1 MNPPPTGGW
10 PARLAIARRDL
21 VEFIRDRR
29 ALFITL
35 AMPMAMYPLLALSST
50 LGIRTALLEMD
61 RRAEPSRLDLV
72 FSGNEAAP
80 FASQIAALAE
90 TDEGPPAGWP
100 ETVTVRLTDARIAQA
115 LIDEAAADAWI
126 DVPAG
131 SLATLDGADTLPIEV
146 RLSTR
151 RPPDRRV
158 KEGVVAVMRR
168 LADEIRLVRLRRAGL
183 PASLLEP
190 LRVEFTGDVPS
201 GSRAALRDI
210 MPAILSAVLIL
221 LTLLTATGAFYPAID
236 AIAGEKERG
245 TIETLLIAPCPMID
259 IVAGKFLA
267 VFAVTLAT
275 LAANAI
281 SIGLTATVLGRFL
294 PDGLAASLRVGDV
307 AACGLLTL
315 VAFVGLA
322 AVAAALCLAVT
333 AAAKSAKEAQ
343 NTLTPVVML
352 IAALAGAAVLPGAE
366 SRGWL
371 PAVPFAGHVAVAR
384 QLLSACGEW
393 PADGRQADDQ
403 ATPEARDLTVAVLV
417 SVTSSLAL
425 TWLLLAVTA
434 QLVGSEEI
442 LFKGPEE
449 ATRGFRRP
457 PWRREPSVWQGCGGL
472 AIGFAALWYAQG
484 LAPTAFVP
492 ALIVQQAVAVLL
504 PLVAVSAWQ
513 RVDAESTFA
522 LRLPGK
528 SWPEQLAA
536 VAGALL
542 LGGGLFV
549 IGAAVALAAGRTGL
563 STEARAFA
571 EQLVGL
577 IRGGPAWAAVL
588 ILAVMPAVCEELLF
602 RGWALSAFAGPR
614 PSRRRALIAVV
625 GQAAAFAAFHL
636 LPERMPQTFAMGLL
650 LGWLVLATGS
660 ILPALVAH
668 AAHNAAPV
676 LLVATASAADLSAV
690 DPTTWALPPWSLA
703 TAVGCL
709 GIGGLLVAASRCSRR
724 GPGWTPADDASAA

>member
-10 PARLAIARRDL
+10 PARLAIAQRDL

-35 AMPMAMYPLLALSST
+35 VMPMAMYPLLALSST
-50 LGIRTALLEMD
+50 LGIRTALLELD
-61 RRAEPSRLDLV
+61 RRAEPRRLDLV
-72 FSGNEAAP
+72 FSGDEAAP
-80 FASQIAALAE
+80 FARQIAALAE
-90 TDEGPPAGWP
+90 ADEGPPAGWP
-100 ETVTVRLTDARIAQA
+100 GTVTVRLTDDRIAQG

-131 SLATLDGADTLPIEV
+131 SLATLDSADTLPVGV

-158 KEGVVAVMRR
+158 KESVVAVMRR
-168 LADEIRLVRLRRAGL
+168 LADEIRLARLRRAGL

-190 LRVEFTGDVPS
+190 LRVEFTGEVPPGS
-201 GSRAALRDI
+201 GADLRDI
-210 MPAILSAVLIL
+210 MPAIHSAVLIL
-221 LTLLTATGAFYPAID
+221 LALLTATGAFYPAID
-236 AIAGEKERG
+236 AIPGEKERG

-259 IVAGKFLA
+259 VVVGKFLA

-294 PDGLAASLRVGDV
+294 PDGIAASLRVGDV

-366 SRGWL
+366 SRRWL

-384 QLLSACGEW
+384 QLLAAGGEW
-393 PADGRQADDQ
+393 PADGRQVDDP
-403 ATPEARDLTVAVLV
+403 AAPEARDLAVAVLV

-457 PWRREPSVWQGCGGL
+457 PWRREPSVWQGAGGL

-484 LAPTAFVP
+484 LAPTGFVS
-492 ALIVQQAVAVLL
+492 ALVVQQAVAVLL

-522 LRLPGK
+522 LRPPGK
-528 SWPEQLAA
+528 AWPEQLAA
-536 VAGALL
+536 AAGAVL
-542 LGGGLFV
+542 LGGGRLSRSS
-549 IGAAVALAAGRTGL
+549 GRRPHSPP
-563 STEARAFA
+563 STSCRN
-571 EQLVGL
+571 GC
-577 IRGGPAWAAVL
+577 R
-588 ILAVMPAVCEELLF
+588 
-602 RGWALSAFAGPR
+602 R
-614 PSRRRALIAVV
+614 PSRWGCSSGGSCSPRGASC
-625 GQAAAFAAFHL
+625 
-636 LPERMPQTFAMGLL
+636 PPSSPMP
-650 LGWLVLATGS
+650 
-660 ILPALVAH
+660 
-668 AAHNAAPV
+668 
-676 LLVATASAADLSAV
+676 
-690 DPTTWALPPWSLA
+690 PTTPCRCCWSPPRPPRISPRSIRRPRPCLPGAW
-703 TAVGCL
+703 
-709 GIGGLLVAASRCSRR
+709 RR
-724 GPGWTPADDASAA
+724 R